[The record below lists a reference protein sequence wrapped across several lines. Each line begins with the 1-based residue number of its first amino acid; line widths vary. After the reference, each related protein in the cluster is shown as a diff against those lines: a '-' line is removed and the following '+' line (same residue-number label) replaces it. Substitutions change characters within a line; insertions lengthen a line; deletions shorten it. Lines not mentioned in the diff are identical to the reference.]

1 MAPPSRKSQPKS
13 LLNPSSKAAISKG
26 NRRSRTVLSQKLP
39 LQLEDDAPDF
49 PRGGGRSFRKEEKD
63 EIGSILDNDIETDH
77 RSLEKRKKGKKV
89 QNKNQSGEDD
99 LGSLF
104 GDGIKGKLPRFSNR
118 ITLKNVSPGMKLWG
132 VIAEVNEKDIVV
144 SLPGGLRGLVRACEA
159 FDSILGGEVE
169 RDAEK
174 NFLSSIYVG
183 QLVSCIVMQVDDDK
197 KEIANRKI
205 WLSLHLSVLH
215 KGLTLDIIQE
225 GMVLSA
231 YVKSI
236 EDHGFILHFGCPHF
250 AGFMSKQRKSEK
262 GSSEARVGQILQGVV
277 RNVDRARKVVH
288 MDSDPC
294 VVSKCVTKDL
304 KGVSLDLLIPGMMV
318 NARVQSTLENG
329 IMLSFLTYFTG
340 TVDVFNLDKT
350 FPSPKWKNDYS
361 KNMRINARILFI
373 DPSTRAVG
381 LTLNPDLV
389 SNKAPPSL
397 VKIGD
402 IFDQSKVIR
411 VDKGSGLLLE
421 TPTLPV
427 PTPIYVNVTDVADK
441 EVQKLEKSFKEGSLV
456 RVRVL
461 GFRRLEGLATGILKT
476 SAFEGSVFTH
486 SDVKP
491 GMVVKAKVISVDSFG
506 AIVQFSS
513 GVKALCPLR
522 HMSELEILKPRK
534 KFQVG
539 VELVFRVLGCK
550 SKRIT
555 VTHKK
560 TLVKS
565 KLEILSSY
573 ADATDGLVTHG
584 WITKIENHGCFVR
597 FYNGV
602 QGFAP
607 RYELCLDPG
616 SDIGSMYHVEQ
627 VVKCR
632 VVKCI
637 PASRRIHLSFN
648 MSLTRA
654 VGVESVKPG
663 SLVAGVVEQV
673 SPHEIVVDVN
683 ASSHMKGTIS
693 VEHLADHHG
702 LATLMA
708 STLKP
713 GYQFDQLLVLDIE
726 GNCLV
731 LTAKYSLINSV
742 QELPVDVTQ
751 IRCHSMVH
759 GYVCN
764 IIESGCFVRFI
775 GRLTGFAPKSKATDQ
790 WRPDLSEVF
799 FVGQS
804 VRSNII
810 DVGSETGRITL
821 SLKQSLC
828 CSTDSSF
835 IQEYFLLE
843 EKITKLQLLDSEG
856 PGLSWIPAFDIG
868 SIVEGKVHETK
879 DFGVIISFEKYNDVY
894 GFISHYQLAGTTVE
908 NNSAIRALV
917 IDVSK
922 IERLVDLTLKPE
934 FLNSP
939 KEDSFI
945 SKTVKK
951 RKTGEYKKLEL
962 NQVVNALVEVV
973 KETYLVLSIPSHNF
987 AIGYASITDYNNQKL
1002 PPKQYTNGQSVAAT
1016 VVALPNPTTCGRLL
1030 LLLKSLSDGTESSSS
1045 KRAKNKSNYDV
1056 GSLVQVEIT
1065 EIKPLELKLKFGSGF
1080 HGRIH
1085 VTEAADD
1092 NCGENPF
1099 SDYRIG
1105 QTLSARI
1112 VSKGSMPYSSKGSY
1126 PFELSIKPSILKGSS
1141 DIDGLIPAEDFNYSY
1156 GQHVSGYVFKID
1168 HQWAWLT
1175 LSRKV
1180 KAQLHILDSSCEPSE
1195 LAEFQERFF
1204 VGKALSGYII
1214 SINEEKKLLRVVLS
1228 PLAVGFG
1235 ELNDN
1240 DPYCHLK
1247 FHIIEGTHVGG
1258 RISKVIPGVG
1268 GLLVQIDQHLYGK
1281 VHFTEL
1287 TDAWVSDPLSGYR
1300 EGQFVKC
1307 RVLEINRTG
1316 NGTVHIDLSLRS
1328 TSNDRH
1334 DLSLTELGSGMPLS
1348 TQRVDKLTDL
1358 RPNMVVQGY
1367 VKNVSAKGC
1376 FVMLSRKIDAKIL
1389 LSNLSVNFID
1399 NPEKDFPVGKL
1410 VSGRVLSV
1418 EPLSNRVELTLK
1430 TPSATSGPKSD
1441 AYSLNNII
1449 VGDVISG
1456 RIKRV
1461 ESYGLFISID
1471 QTNVVGLC
1479 HVSEL
1484 SDVHLVNIET
1494 KFNVADRVTAKVL
1507 KVDVER
1513 NRVSLGMKKSYF
1525 KDEET
1530 LRMISRQ
1537 SLDDDVEKNSP
1548 MVVAV
1553 SKNLL
1558 QSTFDSI
1565 ENSNLEVES
1574 GYHSMLAD
1582 FENRALVPPLEVPLD
1597 DMEIPDNEVDVD
1609 HVPNAADAEIIEQ
1622 KNKRAR
1628 KKAREER
1635 EQEIRAAEERL
1646 LEKDIPKSTDEF
1658 EKLVRSSPNSSFIW
1672 IKYMAFLL
1680 SLADVEKAR
1689 SIAERALRTINIRE
1703 ESEKLN
1709 IWVAYFNL
1717 ENEYGNP
1724 PEDAVMKIFQRALQY
1739 CDPKKVHL
1747 ALLGMYQRTE
1757 QHKLASELLDKMA
1770 RKFKHSCKV
1779 WLSRIQSL
1787 LKQNSDGI
1795 QTVVNRALLS
1805 LPRHKHIK
1813 FISQTAILEFKA
1825 GVPDRGRSLFEG
1837 MLREYPKRTDLWS
1850 IYLDQ
1855 EIRAGDGDV
1864 VRALFERAISLCLP
1878 PKKMKFLF
1886 KKYLEYEKSIGDE
1899 ERIESVKKKA
1909 LDYAESSLA

>member
-1 MAPPSRKSQPKS
+1 MAPPSRKFQPKS
-13 LLNPSSKAAISKG
+13 IRNPSRKDAISKG
-26 NRRSRTVLSQKLP
+26 NRRSRTLQSQKLP
-39 LQLEDDAPDF
+39 LQLEDDVPDF
-49 PRGGGRSFRKEEKD
+49 PRGGRKSFRKEEKD
-63 EIGSILDNDIETDH
+63 KIGTILDNDIEADH

-89 QNKNQSGEDD
+89 QKKNQSEEDD

-104 GDGIKGKLPRFSNR
+104 GDGIKGKMPRYSNR

-144 SLPGGLRGLVRACEA
+144 SLPGGLRGLIRACEA
-159 FDSILGGEVE
+159 FDPILGGEVE
-169 RDAEK
+169 QDAQK
-174 NFLSSIYVG
+174 NFLSSVYAG

-197 KEIANRKI
+197 KEVVNRKI
-205 WLSLHLSVLH
+205 WLSLHLSLLH

-236 EDHGFILHFGCPHF
+236 EDHGFILHFGCPYF
-250 AGFMSKQRKSEK
+250 TGFMSKHSKSEK
-262 GSSEARVGQILQGVV
+262 GSSEVRVGQILQGVV
-277 RNVDRARKVVH
+277 RSVDRARKVVH
-288 MDSDPC
+288 IDSNPD
-294 VVSKCVTKDL
+294 VVSKYVTKEL

-318 NARVQSTLENG
+318 DARVVSTLENG

-340 TVDVFNLDKT
+340 TADVFNLDKT
-350 FPSPKWKNDYS
+350 FPSPKWKDDYS

-381 LTLNPDLV
+381 LTLNPYLV
-389 SNKAPPSL
+389 GNNAPPSL

-427 PTPIYVNVTDVADK
+427 PTPTYVNVTDVADK
-441 EVQKLEKSFKEGSLV
+441 DVQKLEKSFKEGSLV

-491 GMVVKAKVISVDSFG
+491 GMVVKAKVIAVDSFG
-506 AIVQFSS
+506 AIVQISS

-522 HMSELEILKPRK
+522 HMSELEIQKPRK

-573 ADATDGLVTHG
+573 ADATNGLVTHG

-616 SDIGSMYHVEQ
+616 SDIDSMYHVEQ

-637 PASRRIHLSFN
+637 PASRRMHLSFN

-663 SLVAGVVEQV
+663 SLVAGVVEKV
-673 SPHEIVVDVN
+673 SSHEIVVDVN

-693 VEHLADHHG
+693 LEHLADHHG
-702 LATLMA
+702 LAILMVSA
-708 STLKP
+708 LKP

-726 GNCLV
+726 GNNLV
-731 LTAKYSLINSV
+731 LTAKYSLINSA

-751 IRCHSMVH
+751 IRCHSTVP

-775 GRLTGFAPKSKATDQ
+775 GHLTGFAPKSKATDQ
-790 WRPDLSEVF
+790 WRTDLSEVF

-804 VRSNII
+804 VRSNIV

-835 IQEYFLLE
+835 IQEYFLME
-843 EKITKLQLLDSEG
+843 EKIAKLQLLDSEG
-856 PGLSWIPAFDIG
+856 LALSWISAFDIG

-879 DFGVIISFEKYNDVY
+879 DFGVIISFKKYNDVY
-894 GFISHYQLAGTTVE
+894 GFISHYQLAGITVE
-908 NNSAIRALV
+908 NNSTVRALV

-934 FLNSP
+934 FLKSP
-939 KEDSFI
+939 KEDSSI

-951 RKTGEYKKLEL
+951 RKSREYNKLEL
-962 NQVVNALVEVV
+962 NQVVDALVEIV

-1002 PPKQYTNGQSVAAT
+1002 PPKQYTNGQSVTAT

-1030 LLLKSLSDGTESSSS
+1030 LLLKTLSDGTESSSS
-1045 KRAKNKSNYDV
+1045 KRAKNKSSYDV

-1065 EIKPLELKLKFGSGF
+1065 ERKPLELRLKFGSGF

-1085 VTEAADD
+1085 VTEAAD
-1092 NCGENPF
+1092 NNSSENPF

-1105 QTLSARI
+1105 QTLLARI

-1126 PFELSIKPSILKGSS
+1126 PWEFSIKPSILKGSS
-1141 DIDGLIPAEDFNYSY
+1141 DMDGLIPAEDFNYSC
-1156 GQHVSGYVFKID
+1156 GQYVSGYVYKID

-1175 LSRKV
+1175 VSRKV
-1180 KAQLHILDSSCEPSE
+1180 KARLHILDSSCEPSE
-1195 LAEFQERFF
+1195 LAKFRERFF

-1214 SINEEKKLLRVVLS
+1214 SINEEKKLLHVVLS

-1235 ELNDN
+1235 ELNEN
-1240 DPYCHLK
+1240 DPYCHPK
-1247 FHIIEGTHVGG
+1247 FHIIEGTYVGG

-1307 RVLEINRTG
+1307 KVLEINRTG
-1316 NGTVHIDLSLRS
+1316 NGTFHIDLSLRS
-1328 TSNDRH
+1328 TSNDRR
-1334 DLSLTELGSGMPLS
+1334 DLSLTEHSSGMPSS
-1348 TQRVDKLTDL
+1348 TQHVDKLTDL

-1367 VKNVSAKGC
+1367 VKNISAKGC
-1376 FVMLSRKIDAKIL
+1376 FVMLSRKIDAKVL
-1389 LSNLSVNFID
+1389 LSNLSVNFVD

-1430 TPSATSGPKSD
+1430 TPIATSGPKSD

-1449 VGDVISG
+1449 VGDIISG

-1484 SDVHLVNIET
+1484 SDIHLVNIET
-1494 KFNVADRVTAKVL
+1494 KFNVAERVTAKVL
-1507 KVDVER
+1507 KVDEER

-1530 LRMISRQ
+1530 LKMISRQ
-1537 SLDDDVEKNSP
+1537 SLDDDVEKNSS
-1548 MVVAV
+1548 MVEAV
-1553 SKNLL
+1553 SKTLL
-1558 QSTFDSI
+1558 QSSSASI

-1574 GYHSMLAD
+1574 GYHSILAD

-1597 DMEIPDNEVDVD
+1597 DLEMTDNEVDVD
-1609 HVPNAADAEIIEQ
+1609 HVPNAADADIIEE
-1622 KNKRAR
+1622 KNRRAK

-1672 IKYMAFLL
+1672 IKYMAFML

-1739 CDPKKVHL
+1739 CDPKKVHI
-1747 ALLGMYQRTE
+1747 ALLRMYQRTE
-1757 QHKLASELLDKMA
+1757 QHKLASEHLDRMA

-1795 QTVVNRALLS
+1795 QSVVNRALLR

-1813 FISQTAILEFKA
+1813 FISQTAILEFKC

-1855 EIRAGDGDV
+1855 EIRLGDGDV

-1886 KKYLEYEKSIGDE
+1886 KKYLEYEKSIGEE

-1909 LDYAESSLA
+1909 LDYAESTLA